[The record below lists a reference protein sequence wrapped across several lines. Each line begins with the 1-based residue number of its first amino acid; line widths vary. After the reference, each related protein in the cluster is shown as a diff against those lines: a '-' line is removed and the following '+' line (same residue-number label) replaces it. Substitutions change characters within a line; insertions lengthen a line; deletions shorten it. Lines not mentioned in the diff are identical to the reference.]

1 MNLKRL
7 EQILAAYGAKSERWP
22 EEERPLAL
30 ALLARDVQ
38 AQQLL
43 RDARRLD
50 GLLDSLPALESN
62 LDAASLAARLS
73 EHPQET
79 DPARETGPAQ
89 ETVNVRALS
98 KARSRWR
105 LPIIMPNLIGLA
117 AAAAIAGFWVGWSH
131 PDTDNASVS
140 DLVPYIADLGG
151 GENSLW

>member
-43 RDARRLD
+43 RDAHRLD

-79 DPARETGPAQ
+79 DPAREMG
-89 ETVNVRALS
+89 NVRALS

>member
-73 EHPQET
+73 ENPQET
-79 DPARETGPAQ
+79 GPARETG
-89 ETVNVRALS
+89 NVHALS

-131 PDTDNASVS
+131 PDTDNAGVS